1 MLRYVNEILYFT
13 LKGGDTMSEV
23 KVTVHVNE
31 NVTETLKNIKIGQLY
46 DILKSHSK

>member
-1 MLRYVNEILYFT
+1 
-13 LKGGDTMSEV
+13 MSDI

-46 DILKSHSK
+46 DILKSHIK